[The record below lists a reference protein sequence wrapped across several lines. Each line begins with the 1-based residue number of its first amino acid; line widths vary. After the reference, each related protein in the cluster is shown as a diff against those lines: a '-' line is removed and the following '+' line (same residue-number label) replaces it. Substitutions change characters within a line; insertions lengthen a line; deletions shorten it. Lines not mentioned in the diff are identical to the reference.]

1 MKRRFNKLSLII
13 DDLEKDYKVE
23 VSSSSTGN
31 FLECINLA
39 LDHYTSH
46 FQVRLS
52 YSLKKFMFLTHD
64 FYPHELYV
72 K

>member
-1 MKRRFNKLSLII
+1 MKSYSGVMKRRFNKLSLII

-23 VSSSSTGN
+23 VSPSSKGN

-46 FQVRLS
+46 FQVKWKQIHL
-52 YSLKKFMFLTHD
+52 L
-64 FYPHELYV
+64 
-72 K
+72 

>member
-13 DDLEKDYKVE
+13 EDLEKDYKVE

-46 FQVRLS
+46 FQVITEPQLS
-52 YSLKKFMFLTHD
+52 NYSLFSIHCVV
-64 FYPHELYV
+64 YIV
-72 K
+72 